1 MYTGIPVAPVTNM
14 RYGSLSLSFSN
25 SAFFQRKTLLTLY
38 DPLVSIFRGN
48 VHCGRSSYFHP
59 VPPQKKF
66 LHKLFHK
73 PLPGQHVT
81 LHLSLSALLSSLL
94 VYDGTRL
101 NKWQQFYPQIIDLM
115 AQFSI
120 LWNLNLTMRSS
131 SFQLIVFLVKKNRN
145 LLSLL
150 ALLSRF
156 VFYFI
161 WIFVFVSWVGGGNP
175 PWLCPKKVWAPVSR
189 RNSFMSVFNH
199 ILFAEYPSHGNEPKL
214 AYQSKN

>member
-1 MYTGIPVAPVTNM
+1 MTH
-14 RYGSLSLSFSN
+14 LSPF
-25 SAFFQRKTLLTLY
+25 
-38 DPLVSIFRGN
+38 FRGN

-94 VYDGTRL
+94 VYDGAEL
-101 NKWQQFYPQIIDLM
+101 NKWLQFYPHIIDLM

-131 SFQLIVFLVKKNRN
+131 SFQLIVFLVKKKSEPP
-145 LLSLL
+145 LVTCPTQPTCFLFYLDLCICQLSRRWQPSL
-150 ALLSRF
+150 ALSKKSLSSCFQKEFIHERF
-156 VFYFI
+156 
-161 WIFVFVSWVGGGNP
+161 
-175 PWLCPKKVWAPVSR
+175 
-189 RNSFMSVFNH
+189 
-199 ILFAEYPSHGNEPKL
+199 
-214 AYQSKN
+214 

>member
-1 MYTGIPVAPVTNM
+1 MSKKGGVCDFLGAFGPFPNSIMVCALTSLP
-14 RYGSLSLSFSN
+14 GSLSLSFSN

-101 NKWQQFYPQIIDLM
+101 NKWQQFYPHIIDLM

-120 LWNLNLTMRSS
+120 L
-131 SFQLIVFLVKKNRN
+131 
-145 LLSLL
+145 
-150 ALLSRF
+150 
-156 VFYFI
+156 
-161 WIFVFVSWVGGGNP
+161 
-175 PWLCPKKVWAPVSR
+175 
-189 RNSFMSVFNH
+189 
-199 ILFAEYPSHGNEPKL
+199 
-214 AYQSKN
+214 